1 MCVDYRMLNKRSVK
15 DAYAL
20 PRIEEVFDVLHG
32 AKYFSTIDMK
42 AGYHQVEIEDHHKE
56 RTAFTVGPLGFY
68 EYIKM
73 PFGLSNSP
81 ATYQR
86 LMEEVLGDY
95 NMTICVIYL
104 DDLIIFSSSFEEHL
118 RHLDMVLTRLREN
131 NLKLSPKKC
140 YFIQE
145 RVNFLGH
152 VVSSQGIETDPAKIE
167 KILNWPTPS
176 NAKELRSFIAFAG
189 YYHRFVKDFSKITR
203 PLSELIPGT
212 SKKKKKITKEWVW
225 KDEQQKV
232 FDNLKKIMTQPP
244 VLAYPDFSKE
254 FELHT
259 DASTIGLG
267 AVLYQ
272 DGKVIAYAS
281 RALTKSEKNYSAFK
295 LEFLALKWAITE
307 KFKDYL
313 ALQHFTVFTDSNPL
327 TYVLTSAKL
336 DATGHRWASALGE
349 YNFDIEYRA
358 GKKNI
363 DADAMSRFPHSNFQ
377 EKESTQHIDNSTIK
391 AICSSTSNLYTD
403 VLPACNINIVEVTEE
418 PGVPLAQIEYME
430 IRRQQR
436 ADPFIE
442 KWRRTV
448 IDKYKPT
455 VEQCYF
461 KGDLAMRKHF
471 DCLKIKRGILYKEW
485 KRKGMESIFQ
495 LVLPK
500 CYKDQVLRGLHDD
513 IGHPGRDRT
522 TSLLK
527 ERYFWPGMTSD
538 VEKWVSKC
546 DRCLRRKANTTT
558 SELVNIVSTYPLELV
573 SMDFLTLEPSKG
585 YGNVLVITDHFT
597 KYAVAIP
604 TNNQTAKT
612 TASAFYNEFI
622 VKYSIPTKL
631 HTDQGTNFESD
642 LMKELC
648 NIVGVKKTRTSPYH
662 PTGNGCTERWN
673 RTLLNMLG
681 TLDPDQKSNWKD
693 YVTSLT
699 YPYNCTRHEST
710 NYSQI

>member
-1 MCVDYRMLNKRSVK
+1 MCVDYRMLHKRSVK

-118 RHLDMVLTRLREN
+118 RHLDMVLTRLREK
-131 NLKLSPKKC
+131 NLKLSPEKC

-152 VVSSQGIETDPAKIE
+152 IVSSQGIETDPAKIE

-232 FDNLKKIMTQPP
+232 FDNLKKKIMTQPP

-336 DATGHRWASALGE
+336 DATGHRWAS
-349 YNFDIEYRA
+349 
-358 GKKNI
+358 
-363 DADAMSRFPHSNFQ
+363 SFP
-377 EKESTQHIDNSTIK
+377 
-391 AICSSTSNLYTD
+391 L
-403 VLPACNINIVEVTEE
+403 
-418 PGVPLAQIEYME
+418 
-430 IRRQQR
+430 
-436 ADPFIE
+436 
-442 KWRRTV
+442 
-448 IDKYKPT
+448 
-455 VEQCYF
+455 
-461 KGDLAMRKHF
+461 
-471 DCLKIKRGILYKEW
+471 IL
-485 KRKGMESIFQ
+485 
-495 LVLPK
+495 
-500 CYKDQVLRGLHDD
+500 
-513 IGHPGRDRT
+513 
-522 TSLLK
+522 
-527 ERYFWPGMTSD
+527 
-538 VEKWVSKC
+538 
-546 DRCLRRKANTTT
+546 
-558 SELVNIVSTYPLELV
+558 
-573 SMDFLTLEPSKG
+573 
-585 YGNVLVITDHFT
+585 
-597 KYAVAIP
+597 
-604 TNNQTAKT
+604 
-612 TASAFYNEFI
+612 
-622 VKYSIPTKL
+622 
-631 HTDQGTNFESD
+631 
-642 LMKELC
+642 
-648 NIVGVKKTRTSPYH
+648 
-662 PTGNGCTERWN
+662 
-673 RTLLNMLG
+673 
-681 TLDPDQKSNWKD
+681 
-693 YVTSLT
+693 
-699 YPYNCTRHEST
+699 
-710 NYSQI
+710 